1 MIKIHKAGWR
11 IITSITSILLTINL
25 LVFYFLNLHW
35 LPIIV
40 LAISILLLLFVLRF
54 FREPNRVPDADS
66 TILIAPADGKVVVVE
81 ETHDDEILG
90 AKCIQVS
97 IFMSVWNVHINW
109 IPVNGILKYFKYH
122 PGKFL
127 IAREPKSSTL
137 NERTSLMIEMENGK
151 KVVLR
156 QIAGFVAR
164 RIETYT
170 TETDAKVVRG
180 QQMGFI
186 KFGSRVD
193 ILLPLGTE
201 ILVKPG
207 MTTKG
212 CITPIAKV

>member
-1 MIKIHKAGWR
+1 MVG
-11 IITSITSILLTINL
+11 IIT
-25 LVFYFLNLHW
+25 V
-35 LPIIV
+35 
-40 LAISILLLLFVLRF
+40 LLLLFVLRF
-54 FREPNRVPDADS
+54 FREPKRIPIQDK
-66 TILIAPADGKVVVVE
+66 TILVAPADGKIVVVE
-81 ETHDDEILG
+81 ETTDDEILG
-90 AKCIQVS
+90 TSCIQVS

-109 IPVNGILKYFKYH
+109 IPISGILKYFKYH

-127 IAREPKSSTL
+127 LAREPKSSTL
-137 NERTSLMIEMENGK
+137 NERTTLMLETENGK
-151 KVVLR
+151 KIVLR

-170 TETDAKVVRG
+170 TETETKVTKG

-212 CITPIAKV
+212 CITPIAKL

>member
-11 IITSITSILLTINL
+11 IIASITSILVAINL
-25 LVFYFLNLHW
+25 LTFYFVNTNLFS
-35 LPIIV
+35 I
-40 LAISILLLLFVLRF
+40 AILVASALLLIFVLRF
-54 FREPNRVPDADS
+54 FRAPNRVPNAEDS
-66 TILIAPADGKVVVVE
+66 LLLAPADGTVCVVE
-81 ETHDDEILG
+81 ETTDDEILG
-90 AKCIQVS
+90 TKCIQVS

-109 IPVNGILKYFKYH
+109 IPINGILKYFKYH

-137 NERTSLMIEMENGK
+137 NERTSLMIEMKNGK

-170 TETDAKVVRG
+170 TETETKVDRG

-212 CITPIAKV
+212 CITPIAKL